1 MKFDQKKKIIINDT
15 YAEINL
21 NELKNNFN
29 KIKNYTGKDKK
40 ICSVVKA
47 NAYGHG
53 MNETAKVLSESGTDY
68 LGTADYSESIIL
80 SKYLKNFSLK
90 TPILCLG
97 ILTENGKYF
106 DEIIKGNIEVSIAD
120 VKIAEYL
127 NNFAKSRNKKIN
139 IQIQADSGIN
149 RTGFLLKDVYEA
161 FEKINKLENLRIKG
175 VYSHFATSENPRNSY
190 ALRQLSEFKKLL
202 QEIEHNI
209 KKIELRHICNSGG
222 ILNYNDPYFNM
233 VRPGISLYGY
243 YPDIK
248 KVRKKKGSDTGSE
261 IGINP
266 VMTLKSKVSFI
277 KTLDK
282 NQSISYGQ
290 KYFTKSKTKI
300 ASIPIG
306 YGDGYPRLL
315 TNKSYVEISGKLYRT
330 VGTVCMDWIM
340 ADLGINSDIKVNDE
354 VILIGKNYT
363 ADKLA
368 ELTGTIAYEI
378 TCNISSRVQRR
389 YINS

>member
-1 MKFDQKKKIIINDT
+1 
-15 YAEINL
+15 
-21 NELKNNFN
+21 
-29 KIKNYTGKDKK
+29 
-40 ICSVVKA
+40 
-47 NAYGHG
+47 
-53 MNETAKVLSESGTDY
+53 
-68 LGTADYSESIIL
+68 
-80 SKYLKNFSLK
+80 
-90 TPILCLG
+90 
-97 ILTENGKYF
+97 
-106 DEIIKGNIEVSIAD
+106 
-120 VKIAEYL
+120 
-127 NNFAKSRNKKIN
+127 
-139 IQIQADSGIN
+139 
-149 RTGFLLKDVYEA
+149 
-161 FEKINKLENLRIKG
+161 
-175 VYSHFATSENPRNSY
+175 
-190 ALRQLSEFKKLL
+190 SEFKKLL

>member
-47 NAYGHG
+47 NTYGHG

-315 TNKSYVEISGKLYRT
+315 TNKSHVEIGGKLYRT

>member
-315 TNKSYVEISGKLYRT
+315 TNKSYVEIGGKLYRT